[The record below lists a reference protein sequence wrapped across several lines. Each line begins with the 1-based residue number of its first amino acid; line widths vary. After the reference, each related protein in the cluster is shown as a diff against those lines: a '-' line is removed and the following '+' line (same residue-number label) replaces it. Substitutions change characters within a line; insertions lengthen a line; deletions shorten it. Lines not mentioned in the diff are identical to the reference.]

1 MADSKDLGMTT
12 QTRHRHLR
20 DPLNNQFSRVT
31 EETTKHEL
39 TQPAKAVEVVYTKNV
54 HEADTWLKKKHHRL
68 FGFSRWLR
76 HRVEASVRT
85 QQTWRHREQDCR
97 YSTGS

>member
-31 EETTKHEL
+31 EEATKHEL

-54 HEADTWLKKKHHRL
+54 NEADTWLKKTSQIVR
-68 FGFSRWLR
+68 FSRWLR
-76 HRVEASVRT
+76 HRVEASVLP
-85 QQTWRHREQDCR
+85 
-97 YSTGS
+97 